1 MATLGPAIGPVAHDG
16 DARYINRA
24 LYAALEAFLARV
36 RSNRDV
42 EFVAEGE
49 LARIQRFMH
58 AEARLLDR
66 RDYPRWV
73 DLLCEDF
80 AYWVPSSY
88 ASSNLTAEVAVNFDD
103 LRRIRDRIAYTS
115 SGVQAAQS
123 PPSRTVRHLSNIE
136 AWAGAG
142 GTLEVTASLV
152 IHEYRRGQSNMFAGT
167 QNTVLVPDAR
177 GYRIKYKVIELLD
190 CDAPQG
196 NNSFI
201 L

>member
-1 MATLGPAIGPVAHDG
+1 MATIGPAANDG
-16 DARYINRA
+16 DTRYINRA
-24 LYAALEAFLARV
+24 LYAELEAFLARV
-36 RSNRDV
+36 RANGEV
-42 EFVAEGE
+42 AFVAEAE
-49 LARIQRFMH
+49 IARIRRFLH

-88 ASSNLTAEVAVNFDD
+88 ASSSLTAEVAVNFDD
-103 LRRIRDRIAYTS
+103 LRRMRDRIAYTS
-115 SGVQAAQS
+115 SGVQAAQT

-142 GTLEVTASLV
+142 GTIEVTASFL
-152 IHEYRRGQSNMFAGT
+152 IHEYRRGHSNRLAGT
-167 QNTVLVPDAR
+167 QNTVLVPAAR

>member
-1 MATLGPAIGPVAHDG
+1 MATIGPAANDG
-16 DARYINRA
+16 DTRYINRA
-24 LYAALEAFLARV
+24 LYAELEAFLARV
-36 RSNRDV
+36 RANGEV
-42 EFVAEGE
+42 AFVAEAE
-49 LARIQRFMH
+49 IARIRRFLH

-88 ASSNLTAEVAVNFDD
+88 ASSSLTAEVAVNFDD
-103 LRRIRDRIAYTS
+103 LRRMRDRIAYTS
-115 SGVQAAQS
+115 SGVQAAQT
-123 PPSRTVRHLSNIE
+123 PPSRTVRHLSNFE

-142 GTLEVTASLV
+142 GTIEVTASLL
-152 IHEYRRGQSNMFAGT
+152 IHEYRRGHSNRFAGT
-167 QNTVLVPDAR
+167 QNTVLVPAAR